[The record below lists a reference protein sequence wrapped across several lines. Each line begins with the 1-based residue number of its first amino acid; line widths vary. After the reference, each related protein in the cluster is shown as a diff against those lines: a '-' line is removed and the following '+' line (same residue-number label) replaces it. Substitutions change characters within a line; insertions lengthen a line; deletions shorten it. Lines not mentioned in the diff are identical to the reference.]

1 MHQGLPVARA
11 LSVLL
16 LSPLAV
22 SSRCD
27 AEDPGADLYC
37 GACELFIDSYLM
49 AANGPVFHTKRDSSP
64 RGVYKQRI
72 SAIYKEH
79 APEKLRLV
87 EGMLKY
93 YKGKEHSLYQKVC
106 YKYNTAIE
114 PAYTK
119 EDAESPEEEIAWK
132 ESQAR
137 GAMDKAVKDVKKEG
151 TQWAVKG
158 KEGERKYVDFNKA
171 MNSGDQMDNL
181 SMGGDVG
188 KKIAEC
194 FEVFIEKY
202 APSLA
207 AALANSAR
215 LYDSGID
222 KTFCYETTGMC
233 KREDPESSS
242 DGESTDALSSGEADA
257 PG

>member
-1 MHQGLPVARA
+1 M
-11 LSVLL
+11 
-16 LSPLAV
+16 
-22 SSRCD
+22 
-27 AEDPGADLYC
+27 
-37 GACELFIDSYLM
+37 
-49 AANGPVFHTKRDSSP
+49 FHTKRDISP

-93 YKGKEHSLYQKVC
+93 YKGREHNLYQKVC

-119 EDAESPEEEIAWK
+119 EDADSPEEELAWK
-132 ESQAR
+132 ESQAK
-137 GAMDKAVKDVKKEG
+137 GAMDKVIAEVSKEG
-151 TQWAVKG
+151 KQWAVSG

-181 SMGGDVG
+181 SMGGDVA
-188 KKIAEC
+188 KQLEEC
-194 FEVFIEKY
+194 FKGLISIY
-202 APSLA
+202 ADPLA
-207 AALANSAR
+207 GALANSER

-222 KTFCYETTGMC
+222 KTFCFETTNIC
-233 KREDPESSS
+233 KREDPDAEGEGGEAEGIAGGA
-242 DGESTDALSSGEADA
+242 GESDETDEPVDDYSYPVEDNEEDDNAEIQMDDELDHDEL
-257 PG
+257 